1 MFSFGIMYVIIELT
15 NYVNQKK
22 GVVNGINVQK

>member
-1 MFSFGIMYVIIELT
+1 MFSFVIMYVIIELT
-15 NYVNQKK
+15 NYVNQKE